1 MLNFLACKLT
11 SPNLQ
16 VTVQPIPLTLINVF
30 KDVSSYVSIYLHLL
44 RETNTNLIYL
54 GLDRLSKTHK
64 SKERPKQG
72 PSIYQAPELTATEER
87 WAVYVLESESR
98 SYPSL
103 TKASFIF
110 IVLRGKH
117 SNSPALLT
125 CLRFSSRSHLPTKC
139 QHPAQSPLWP
149 SCAQK
154 CSGSYSLSR
163 RCPQLA
169 L

>member
-1 MLNFLACKLT
+1 MLRLQNTFVYRDTGRNSGCSPGCGCMRWKLPSSYNARMLGAGGATLASMLNFLACKLT

-30 KDVSSYVSIYLHLL
+30 KDVSSYVSIYLRLS

-110 IVLRGKH
+110 IVL
-117 SNSPALLT
+117 
-125 CLRFSSRSHLPTKC
+125 
-139 QHPAQSPLWP
+139 
-149 SCAQK
+149 
-154 CSGSYSLSR
+154 
-163 RCPQLA
+163 
-169 L
+169 